1 MKKCYVS
8 VEGEKRLKEER
19 KKLVEKRKKI
29 SKGVGTTKL
38 KSDSSNT
45 SFINETRELQRIK
58 RKIEDI
64 NEVLNSAE
72 VINVEEIE
80 TDVVCP
86 GCEVIICFPMG
97 QVQRYVVGLDDPDC
111 SNKISLEAPLGKE
124 IIGRKE
130 GEVVQYSVNGKVREA
145 KIKNII

>member
-1 MKKCYVS
+1 MKKCYLS
-8 VEGEKRLKEER
+8 VEGKKRLKEEK
-19 KKLVEKRKKI
+19 KKLEEKRKKI

-45 SFINETRELQRIK
+45 SFMSGTRELQRLR
-58 RKIEDI
+58 RKIEEI
-64 NEVLNSAE
+64 NEILEDAE
-72 VINVEEIE
+72 VIDIEELE

-86 GCEVIICFPMG
+86 GCEVVICFPMG
-97 QVQRYVVGLDDPDC
+97 EVETYLVGVNDPDC
-111 SNKISLEAPLGKE
+111 NNRISLKSPLGKE

>member
-1 MKKCYVS
+1 MTNYLS
-8 VEGEKRLKEER
+8 VEGKKELEER
-19 KKLVEKRKKI
+19 KNNLIEKRRQI
-29 SKGVGTTKL
+29 SRDVGRDKL

-45 SFINETRELQRIK
+45 SFMSGTRELQRLR

-64 NEVLNSAE
+64 NEILEDAE
-72 VINVEEIE
+72 VIDIEELE

-86 GCEVIICFPMG
+86 GCEVVICFPMG
-97 QVQRYVVGLDDPDC
+97 EVETYVVGVNDPDC
-111 SNKISLEAPLGKE
+111 NNRISLKSPLGKE

-130 GEVVQYSVNGKVREA
+130 GEVVQYSVNGKVREV

>member
-1 MKKCYVS
+1 MTNYLS
-8 VEGEKRLKEER
+8 VEGKKKLKERKNNLIEKRR
-19 KKLVEKRKKI
+19 QI
-29 SKGVGTTKL
+29 SRDVGRDKL

-45 SFINETRELQRIK
+45 SFMSGTRELQRLR

-86 GCEVIICFPMG
+86 GCEVVICFPMG
-97 QVQRYVVGLDDPDC
+97 EVETYVVGVNDPDC
-111 SNKISLEAPLGKE
+111 NNRISLKSPLGKE

-130 GEVVQYSVNGKVREA
+130 GEVVQYSVNGKVREV